1 MHQCI
6 TTISEQRTLSDCHFQ
21 RGRMFFRV
29 SSLKPRQEGRP
40 SPSPSR
46 CHIVTS
52 SHRHA
57 VTAPRRH
64 AITPSHHHT
73 VTPSRRHIVTPSHR
87 HTTTLSDGSR
97 AADINT
103 KQNSG
108 SFNYCDCNKL
118 LLSTCRSM
126 RTRSMRTRSMRT
138 RSMKNRS
145 MRTSSRAA
153 GPRGLGLH
161 GPVTGLVARRYV
173 PARL

>member
-57 VTAPRRH
+57 VTAPHRH

-87 HTTTLSDGSR
+87 HTDEFIFNVTFQRQKQQQHCQTGRELPTLTPNKTVEALIIVTVTSCYCQH
-97 AADINT
+97 AD
-103 KQNSG
+103 
-108 SFNYCDCNKL
+108 
-118 LLSTCRSM
+118 
-126 RTRSMRTRSMRT
+126 
-138 RSMKNRS
+138 
-145 MRTSSRAA
+145 
-153 GPRGLGLH
+153 P
-161 GPVTGLVARRYV
+161 
-173 PARL
+173 